1 MKRRVKGYD
10 EHSRR
15 LYKDKGIAVCDEWQ
29 DFMPFYEWAMASGY
43 DDSLSIDRIDASKGY
58 CPENCRWATIDEQHK
73 HLTARPSKYGRNI
86 KKISKNSFAVRCYEN
101 GKEHVICGF
110 KSLEEAVAYRDEWRL
125 ANGYY

>member
-15 LYKDKGIAVCDEWQ
+15 VYKDKGITVCDEWQ

-58 CPENCRWATIDEQHK
+58 YPENCRWATIDEQHK
-73 HLTARPSKYGRNI
+73 HLAERPSKYGRNI
-86 KKISKNSFAVRCYEN
+86 RKISKNSFAVCCYQS
-101 GKEHVICGF
+101 GKTTMVYGF
-110 KSLEEAVAYRDEWRL
+110 KSIEEAAAYRDEWRL